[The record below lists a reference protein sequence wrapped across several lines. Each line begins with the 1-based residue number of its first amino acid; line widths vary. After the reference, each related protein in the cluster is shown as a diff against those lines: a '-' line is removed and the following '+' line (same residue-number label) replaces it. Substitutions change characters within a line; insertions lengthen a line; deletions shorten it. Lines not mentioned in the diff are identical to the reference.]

1 MSLNITIHLLDQIHT
16 LAKAAGDEILKI
28 YDTDFVVQNKAD
40 KSPVTAADR
49 IADTLICETIRTE
62 VTDHFPIISE
72 ESYDE
77 TGAHGDLSSSPFWLI
92 DPLDGTK
99 EFINRNGEFT
109 VNIALIENGL
119 PVLGVVHV
127 PVSGRTYLGSP
138 HGAFV
143 EKDAAG
149 PQPISARTPPPQ
161 GLVAVVS
168 RSHKNQE
175 TEDYLADFSIQEE
188 VTAGSSLKFC
198 MIAEGRADLYPRF
211 GRTMEW
217 DTAAGHGVLR
227 HAGGDVR
234 KQDGGVLTYGKAG
247 FENPFFIARGR
258 S

>member
-1 MSLNITIHLLDQIHT
+1 MSLNITIQLLDQIHM
-16 LAKAAGDEILKI
+16 LAKDAGREILKI
-28 YDTDFVVQNKAD
+28 YNTDFAVQSKAD
-40 KSPVTAADR
+40 KSPVTEADKV
-49 IADTLICETIRTE
+49 ADALICETIRTRI
-62 VTDHFPIISE
+62 TDHFPIISE
-72 ESYDE
+72 ESYDGSSPDKLS
-77 TGAHGDLSSSPFWLI
+77 GAPFWLI

-109 VNIALIENGL
+109 VNIALIDNGL
-119 PVLGVVHV
+119 PILGVVHV
-127 PVSGRTYLGSP
+127 PVSGHTYLGSP

-149 PQPISARTPPPQ
+149 PRPISARTPPPQ

-175 TEDYLADFSIQEE
+175 TEDYLRDFSIQEE

-198 MIAEGRADLYPRF
+198 MIAEGLADLYPRF

-217 DTAAGHGVLR
+217 DTAAGHGVLK
-227 HAGGDVR
+227 HAGGNVR
-234 KQDGGVLTYGKAG
+234 KQDGGILTYGKDG
-247 FENPFFIARGR
+247 LENPFFIACGR